1 MATQGNE
8 GRQSQ
13 NMPTDLR
20 SEAAPNS
27 GEGGRWL
34 VLGGGG
40 LKGLGHVGVWR
51 ALTEAGVQIDGVIGT
66 SVGGLVGACL
76 AANMDLDELERRAR
90 ACRKSDILRVNRRV
104 KWFGGVRQQSVFLG
118 DPFLAYIRSLLP
130 FSDWNDVALP
140 FQVNA
145 VALGTGR
152 THWFGR
158 GARTDV
164 TPAKAIYASCA
175 LPGVYPPARLG
186 NDYFVDGGTEHPLAL
201 RRAAELGATSIIAVD
216 AGAGAER
223 DPQSVVDQGLI
234 AVHQRV
240 YGIMMH
246 HNRRELLDAWT
257 DLPLTLVR
265 PAVDEHD
272 TFDFTQ
278 IGFYVDEGYRA
289 TRDALERN
297 SDGFR

>member
-1 MATQGNE
+1 VVTQKNQGYQ
-8 GRQSQ
+8 GA
-13 NMPTDLR
+13 NMPTEVR
-20 SEAAPNS
+20 SEVAPS
-27 GEGGRWL
+27 QGEGGRWL

-40 LKGLGHVGVWR
+40 LKGLGHIGVWR
-51 ALTEAGVQIDGVIGT
+51 ALAEAGVQIDGVIGT

-76 AANMDLDELERRAR
+76 AAGMDLDELEAHAR
-90 ACRKSDILRVNRRV
+90 ACRGSDLLRANWRV

-118 DPFLAYIRSLLP
+118 DPFLSYIRSLVP
-130 FSDWNDVALP
+130 FSEWSDLALP

-145 VALGTGR
+145 VSLGTGR

-158 GARTDV
+158 GARTDI
-164 TPAKAIYASCA
+164 TPAEAIYASCA
-175 LPGVYPPARLG
+175 LPGIYPPAKLG
-186 NDYFVDGGTEHPLAL
+186 DDYFVDGGTEHPLAL

-223 DPQSVVDQGLI
+223 DSQSVVDQGLI

-240 YGIMMH
+240 YGIMMN
-246 HNRRELLDAWT
+246 HNRRELLGAWT
-257 DLPLTLVR
+257 ELPLMLVR
-265 PAVDEHD
+265 PEVDEHD

-278 IGFYVDEGYRA
+278 IGFYLDEGYRA

-297 SDGFR
+297 GDGF